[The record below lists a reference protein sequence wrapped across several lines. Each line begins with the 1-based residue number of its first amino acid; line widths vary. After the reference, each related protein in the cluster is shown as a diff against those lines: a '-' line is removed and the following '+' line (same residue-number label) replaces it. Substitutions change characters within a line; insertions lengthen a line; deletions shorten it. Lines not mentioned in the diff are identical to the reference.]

1 MFSKSC
7 EYGIRATLF
16 IASESYKGN
25 KVGIKDIAE
34 QIHSPEAFTAKI
46 LQALVRHEIIR
57 STKGPSG
64 GFNIDKED
72 TTKIKL
78 ADIVSAID
86 GDSIYNGCA
95 LGLPSCSE
103 SSPCPVHAKFKHIR
117 EELKQMLISTTLEDL
132 ILDINT
138 GKTFLKLENYTN

>member
-25 KVGIKDIAE
+25 KVGIKDITE
-34 QIHSPEAFTAKI
+34 QINSPEAFTAKI
-46 LQALVRHEIIR
+46 LQALVRHGIIR

-64 GFNIDKED
+64 GFGIEKED
-72 TTKIKL
+72 ISKIKL

-86 GDSIYNGCA
+86 GDSIYHGCA
-95 LGLPSCSE
+95 LGLPTCSE
-103 SSPCPVHAKFKHIR
+103 ESPCPVHFKFKYIR
-117 EELKQMLISTTLEDL
+117 EELKQMLVSTTLEEL
-132 ILDINT
+132 ILGINT
-138 GKTFLKLENYTN
+138 GKTFLKLNLFN